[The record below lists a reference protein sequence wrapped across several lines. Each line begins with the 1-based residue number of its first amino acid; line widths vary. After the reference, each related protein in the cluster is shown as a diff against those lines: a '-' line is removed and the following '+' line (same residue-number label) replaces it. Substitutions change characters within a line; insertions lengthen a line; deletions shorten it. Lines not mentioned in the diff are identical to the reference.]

1 MLRFYSPFFLFCF
14 VLLVDRKLA
23 GAHFPPDNQ
32 HHSHPA
38 STLLSPC
45 TFTIYLFFFVC
56 LFYVKVHHTTPAGAC
71 YSQHHLTTFRK
82 VLTLVLV
89 EKGGGVQS
97 WPLCSLCKLCPTLC
111 HTLWIRWVIAKQ
123 PGVIEDAVVIAM
135 GVFDRTSFT
144 GSVSH
149 WSPTTPPPQ
158 KKKGGLIRTRP
169 RSCQPAAWPG
179 PDGWFRALE
188 VAEEKQKGYTEYS
201 IQGWSSVECKKRVIR
216 SGIDLWLS
224 DLPPLVFEAVSPFA
238 VNHPDAVEGTDD

>member
-45 TFTIYLFFFVC
+45 TFTIYLFFVC
-56 LFYVKVHHTTPAGAC
+56 LF
-71 YSQHHLTTFRK
+71 
-82 VLTLVLV
+82 VLRQSASRHPRRSLLQSTSPDNIQKSAHVGTCR
-89 EKGGGVQS
+89 KGGGGGIQS

-158 KKKGGLIRTRP
+158 KKKG
-169 RSCQPAAWPG
+169 
-179 PDGWFRALE
+179 
-188 VAEEKQKGYTEYS
+188 V
-201 IQGWSSVECKKRVIR
+201 SSE
-216 SGIDLWLS
+216 
-224 DLPPLVFEAVSPFA
+224 LVLGAVSQQHGLVLTA
-238 VNHPDAVEGTDD
+238 GSGLSRLLRRNKKGTLNTQYKADPP